1 MGNQD
6 MSFGS
11 AAIVGLGRMGLR
23 HGQVLHNLGMRIAAI
38 ADANPEAVAR
48 AAGEF
53 GVAMEAC
60 HADGFALLSR
70 MVPDLL
76 IVATTAQA
84 HAELVIAAAERG
96 VKLILCEKP
105 MAVSLSQCD
114 RMIEACER
122 HGARLAINHQMRFMD
137 QYVRPKALLESSS
150 FGGVTAVTVV
160 AGNFGLAMNGSHYLE
175 MFRFIT
181 GEAPARVSAWFSSG
195 GVPNPR
201 GPQFEDRAGSMRV
214 ETASG
219 KRFYLD
225 CSADQGHGVRV
236 VYAAR
241 HGQIA
246 IDELAGRM
254 VLSVRKA
261 EHLDMP
267 TTRYGMPWLDTDQE
281 IAPAD
286 VIAPTQAVLAALL
299 AGRDYPSGEDARM
312 ALEALAAAYWSAE
325 NGNASIAIGDPRLA
339 RDRIFPWA

>member
-1 MGNQD
+1 
-6 MSFGS
+6 MSIRN

-23 HGQVLHNLGMRIAAI
+23 HGQVLHNLGLCIAAI
-38 ADANPEAVAR
+38 ADSNPEALTHAR
-48 AAGEF
+48 GEL
-53 GVAMEAC
+53 GVAAEAC
-60 HADGFALLSR
+60 HADSMALLSGT
-70 MVPDLL
+70 VPDLL
-76 IVATTAQA
+76 IVATTAPA
-84 HAELVIAAAERG
+84 HAELVFAAAERG

-105 MAVSLSQCD
+105 MAVSLAQCD
-114 RMIEACER
+114 RMIDTCAR
-122 HGARLAINHQMRFMD
+122 HGARLAINHQMRFME
-137 QYVRPKALLESSS
+137 QYTQPKALLESEAY
-150 FGGVTAVTVV
+150 GGVTAVSVV
-160 AGNFGLAMNGSHYLE
+160 AGNFGLAMNGSHYIE

-181 GEAPARVSAWFSSG
+181 GEVPARVSAWFSAG

-214 ETASG
+214 ETVSG

-254 VLSVRKA
+254 VQSMRKA
-261 EHLDMP
+261 EHRDMP
-267 TTRYGMPWLDTDQE
+267 TTRYGMPWLDIDQT

-286 VIAPTQAVLAALL
+286 VIAPTQAVLTALL
-299 AGRDYPSGEDARM
+299 AGYDYPSGEDARM
-312 ALEALAAAYWSAE
+312 ALEALSAAYWSAD
-325 NGNASIAIGDPRLA
+325 NGNASVAIGDPRIS